1 MAEHSPRKLAV
12 ILHADV
18 VGSTALVQKNETLAH
33 ERIQESFRRF
43 SKTIESYGGTTHEL
57 RGDALV
63 AGFGRVSDSVCAAI
77 AFQLENS
84 NFNTTLEDD
93 IRPRVRIGIAMG
105 EVVVADNTVTGE
117 GVVLAQRLEQIAKP
131 GGVCIQGAAYETVP
145 KRLPFHYET
154 LGEQTLK
161 GFEEPVRAYGIT
173 LKAGEA
179 VPAPESVSR
188 SEKLALKTPD
198 KPSIA
203 VLAFTNM
210 SGDPEQ
216 EYFSDGLTEDIITA
230 LTHWR
235 SFPVIARNS
244 SFAYKDKPV
253 DIIRVGQE
261 LQARYLLEGSVRKGA
276 DRVRIS
282 AQLIDAVSSH
292 HIWAERYDRELA
304 DVFEVQ
310 DEIVQRITA
319 TVMPELVKA
328 EVKRSTSKRPEDL
341 DAWDYWLRGMAQ
353 IRERTP
359 AANAKARELF
369 KKAIAIQHDYSD
381 AYAGIARSH
390 NHDAS
395 HQSAEYRMETA
406 KQAMNAAREAVKYD
420 GTSSRAHHELSTAY
434 QWLNRHDD
442 ALAEVKIAVDLNPND
457 AVGLHALGNK
467 SDLAGEPDGISFM
480 EKAQRLNPEDAQ
492 LHSHLTFLARAYLN
506 AGAHDDAIDR
516 ARQAIRRS
524 PEYAPAYYILAI
536 ALGRVGRR
544 DEARRELSKCD
555 VLHPGFVE
563 SRRNWQP
570 YVNPESN
577 EKLRAG
583 LRQLEI

>member
-1 MAEHSPRKLAV
+1 MEERQPRKLAV

-63 AGFGRVSDSVCAAI
+63 AGFGRVSDAICASV
-77 AFQLENS
+77 AFQRENS
-84 NFNTTLEDD
+84 DFNTTLEDD
-93 IRPRVRIGIAMG
+93 IQPRLRLGIAMG
-105 EVVVADNTVTGE
+105 EVLIADNTVTGE
-117 GVVLAQRLEQIAKP
+117 GVVLAQRLEQISEP

-161 GFEEPVRAYGIT
+161 GFEEPVRAYRIT

-188 SEKLALKTPD
+188 SGRQALELPD

-203 VLAFTNM
+203 VLPFTNM

-244 SFAYKDKPV
+244 SFAFKNKPV
-253 DIIRVGQE
+253 DVKRVRQE
-261 LQARYLLEGSVRKGA
+261 LGARYLLEGSVRKGGG
-276 DRVRIS
+276 RVRVT
-282 AQLIDAVSSH
+282 AQLIDGVSGL

-304 DVFEVQ
+304 DVFEMQ

-319 TVMPELVKA
+319 TVAPELTKA
-328 EVKRSTSKRPEDL
+328 EVKRSTTKRPEDL
-341 DAWDYWLRGMAQ
+341 DAWDYCLRGMALIQ
-353 IRERTP
+353 ERTP
-359 AANAKARELF
+359 EATTKARELF
-369 KKAIAIQHDYSD
+369 KRAIAIQNDYSD
-381 AYAGIARSH
+381 AYAGLAKSYNRDILLQ
-390 NHDAS
+390 NV
-395 HQSAEYRMETA
+395 ENRMETA
-406 KQAMNAAREAVKYD
+406 TQAMEAARMAVKYD
-420 GTSSRAHHELSTAY
+420 GASSLARHQLSTAY

-442 ALAEVKIAVDLNPND
+442 ALAEVKIAVDRNPND

-467 SDLAGEPDGISFM
+467 SDLAGDSDGISFM
-480 EKAQRLNPEDAQ
+480 EKAQKLNPEDAQ

-506 AGAHDDAIDR
+506 AGAYDDAIDR
-516 ARQAIRRS
+516 ARQAIRRN
-524 PEYAPAYYILAI
+524 PRYAPAYYILAI
-536 ALGRVGRR
+536 ALGHVGRR

-555 VLHPGFVE
+555 ELHPGFVE

-570 YVNPESN
+570 YVDPARN
-577 EKLRAG
+577 ERLREG

>member
-1 MAEHSPRKLAV
+1 MAEHSPRKLVV

-18 VGSTALVQKNETLAH
+18 VGSTTLVQKNETLAH
-33 ERIQESFRRF
+33 ERIQEIFRRF
-43 SKTIESYGGTTHEL
+43 SKTIESYCGTAHEI

-63 AGFGRVSDSVCAAI
+63 AEFGRVSDSVCAAI
-77 AFQLENS
+77 AFQLENRD
-84 NFNTTLEDD
+84 FNTTLEDE

-117 GVVLAQRLEQIAKP
+117 GVVLAQRLEQIAEP

-145 KRLPFHYET
+145 KRLPFSYET

-161 GFEEPVRAYGIT
+161 GFEEPVRAYEIT

-179 VPAPESVSR
+179 VPAPESISR

-244 SFAYKDKPV
+244 SFAYKGKPV

-261 LQARYLLEGSVRKGA
+261 LGARYLLEGSVRKGA

-506 AGAHDDAIDR
+506 TGAHDDAIDR

-563 SRRNWQP
+563 FRRNWQP

>member
-18 VGSTALVQKNETLAH
+18 VGSTTLVQKNETLAH
-33 ERIQESFRRF
+33 ERIQETFRRF
-43 SKTIESYGGTTHEL
+43 SKTIESYCGTAHEL

-63 AGFGRVSDSVCAAI
+63 AEFGRVSDSVCAAI

-117 GVVLAQRLEQIAKP
+117 GVVLAQRLEQIAEP

-145 KRLPFHYET
+145 KRLPFSYET

-161 GFEEPVRAYGIT
+161 GFEEPVRAYEIT

-188 SEKLALKTPD
+188 SEKLVLKTPD

-235 SFPVIARNS
+235 SFPIIARNS
-244 SFAYKDKPV
+244 SFAYKGKPV

-261 LQARYLLEGSVRKGA
+261 LGARYLLEGSVRKGA
-276 DRVRIS
+276 GRVRVS

-319 TVMPELVKA
+319 TVTPELVKA

-390 NHDAS
+390 NRDAS

-420 GTSSRAHHELSTAY
+420 GASSRAHHELSTAY

-480 EKAQRLNPEDAQ
+480 EKAQTLNPEDAQ

>member
-63 AGFGRVSDSVCAAI
+63 AGFGRVSDAICASV
-77 AFQLENS
+77 AFQRENS
-84 NFNTTLEDD
+84 DFNTTLEDD
-93 IRPRVRIGIAMG
+93 IQPRLRLGIAMG
-105 EVVVADNTVTGE
+105 EVVIADNTVTGE

-282 AQLIDAVSSH
+282 AQLIDA
-292 HIWAERYDRELA
+292 
-304 DVFEVQ
+304 
-310 DEIVQRITA
+310 
-319 TVMPELVKA
+319 
-328 EVKRSTSKRPEDL
+328 
-341 DAWDYWLRGMAQ
+341 
-353 IRERTP
+353 
-359 AANAKARELF
+359 
-369 KKAIAIQHDYSD
+369 
-381 AYAGIARSH
+381 
-390 NHDAS
+390 
-395 HQSAEYRMETA
+395 
-406 KQAMNAAREAVKYD
+406 
-420 GTSSRAHHELSTAY
+420 
-434 QWLNRHDD
+434 
-442 ALAEVKIAVDLNPND
+442 
-457 AVGLHALGNK
+457 
-467 SDLAGEPDGISFM
+467 
-480 EKAQRLNPEDAQ
+480 
-492 LHSHLTFLARAYLN
+492 
-506 AGAHDDAIDR
+506 
-516 ARQAIRRS
+516 
-524 PEYAPAYYILAI
+524 
-536 ALGRVGRR
+536 
-544 DEARRELSKCD
+544 
-555 VLHPGFVE
+555 
-563 SRRNWQP
+563 
-570 YVNPESN
+570 
-577 EKLRAG
+577 
-583 LRQLEI
+583 